1 VRPGRLVGGP
11 WTNTDVSA
19 LLKVEEGTRKR
30 VVVEKG
36 DALVGDAARISV
48 AELVAR
54 ALDRPEA
61 SGKELSLVNEEGSPF
76 SEGEWEGLFKG
87 LV

>member
-1 VRPGRLVGGP
+1 M
-11 WTNTDVSA
+11 SA

-36 DALVGDAARISV
+36 DVLVGDAARISV

-54 ALDRPEA
+54 AMDRPEA
-61 SGKELSLVNEEGSPF
+61 VGKELCLVNEEGSPF
-76 SEGEWEGLFKG
+76 SEGEWERLFEGLK
-87 LV
+87 

>member
-19 LLKVEEGTRKR
+19 LLKVDEGTRKR

-36 DALVGDAARISV
+36 DALVG
-48 AELVAR
+48 ELVAP

-61 SGKELSLVNEEGSPF
+61 SGKELCLVNEEGSPF

>member
-1 VRPGRLVGGP
+1 M
-11 WTNTDVSA
+11 SA

-36 DALVGDAARISV
+36 DSLVGDAARISV

-54 ALDRPEA
+54 ALDRSEA
-61 SGKELSLVNEEGSPF
+61 VGQELCLVNEEGSPF
-76 SEGEWEGLFKG
+76 SEEQWEGLFKR